1 MILKN
6 IGMLLANNVRSTA
19 YLQALIKNNLFPSI
33 IIFLSNEEKASI
45 RDTLPEF
52 IKTKKIISKYFDPIQ
67 NITDL
72 ADSYNIRYKILKIDD
87 INSVEL
93 VSELEKLNEKY
104 FIYSGPGGQI
114 LKRNILSI
122 GKEFLHVHPGK
133 LPGYRGSTTIYYSI
147 IDKDMCYASSFFL
160 RENIDTGPLIKEKEF
175 PKPENGEIID
185 FIYDPFIRSSLLI
198 DVINEYIEND
208 YKFPMKQQPI
218 DDEGNYYI
226 IHPVLKHIAIL
237 ACD

>member
-19 YLQALIKNNLFPSI
+19 YLQVLVNNNLFPSF
-33 IIFLSNEEKASI
+33 IIFIRNEEKSSI
-45 RDTLPEF
+45 SDTLPEF
-52 IKTKKIISKYFDPIQ
+52 IKSNKLKSKYFDPTK
-67 NITDL
+67 NIIDL
-72 ADSYNIRYKILKIDD
+72 ADFYKIKYEILNIDD
-87 INSVEL
+87 INSDEL
-93 VSELEKLNEKY
+93 ISELKKSNEKY

-185 FIYDPFIRSSLLI
+185 FIYDPFIRSSLLM

>member
-1 MILKN
+1 MRLKD

-185 FIYDPFIRSSLLI
+185 FIYDPFIRSSLLM